1 MIGSTSNSFYNFRQL
16 EQFEQVLVLSEIVRL
31 RRKFGS
37 QRCSEDR
44 KVINLKMENFHLA
57 VKSRIICQGKCSSRS
72 VCPTHTC
79 RSPRS
84 TRSFNIFRSRR
95 SSSSSEASVK
105 RRKSLAS
112 HSTVREGAE
121 LIRGGVSNNKY
132 NIIMDNV

>member
-16 EQFEQVLVLSEIVRL
+16 EQFEQVLVVSEIVRL

-44 KVINLKMENFHLA
+44 KVINMKMENVHLA
-57 VKSRIICQGKCSSRS
+57 IKNGVLCRGKCSSRS
-72 VCPTHTC
+72 SCPTHTC

-84 TRSFNIFRSRR
+84 IRSFNIFRSRR
-95 SSSSSEASVK
+95 SSASSEASVK

-112 HSTVREGAE
+112 HFHLREGAE
-121 LIRGGVSNNKY
+121 INRGGVSNNKY
-132 NIIMDNV
+132 TIIMEKF